1 MNNFDK
7 ANLAVIRSE
16 LNALLA
22 EFGKKHG
29 IEMGVGRIKFSDF
42 DFEAQVTAK
51 IEGQQTFKEIQSDKN
66 LEFVMR
72 MHKLKADGVGNRT
85 LISYKAA
92 NHKYPFI
99 YEHEGWRFKCSIEQ
113 AKMYFSDKEQ
123 A

>member
-22 EFGKKHG
+22 EFCKKHG
-29 IEMGVGRIKFSDF
+29 
-42 DFEAQVTAK
+42 

-99 YEHEGWRFKCSIEQ
+99 YEHEGRRWQCSIEQ